1 MLAPAWE
8 SVAGGCH
15 LNRET
20 DEIFRTDERFEL
32 VDYTQLR
39 TVSQVIRWSA
49 GHSNAA
55 ERSQFSRVSC
65 DSHLELRFRR
75 TAPHPPL
82 MYLRTVTTA
91 ESDELEGGYQIES

>member
-32 VDYTQLR
+32 VDYTRLR
-39 TVSQVIRWSA
+39 TVSQVIPVVR
-49 GHSNAA
+49 GT
-55 ERSQFSRVSC
+55 
-65 DSHLELRFRR
+65 LKRR
-75 TAPHPPL
+75 
-82 MYLRTVTTA
+82 RE
-91 ESDELEGGYQIES
+91 ESVLTRLV